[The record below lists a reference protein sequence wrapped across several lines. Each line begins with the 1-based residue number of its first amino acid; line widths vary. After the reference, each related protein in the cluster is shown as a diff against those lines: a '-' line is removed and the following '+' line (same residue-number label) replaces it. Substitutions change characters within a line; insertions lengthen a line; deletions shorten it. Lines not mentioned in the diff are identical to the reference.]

1 MKSGIEL
8 IRLIAVILIVF
19 THTRHE
25 FEQGMA
31 YFFIEQL
38 PTYGTV
44 ILSIVS
50 GYLYFSVS
58 RKKNNLFKRKIKSLA
73 IPYLIANI
81 GVILLVLGA
90 NYFLGYDTLNRLTYD
105 YSIITEG
112 VFALNHP
119 PIDPPTYFIR
129 DIFVIFLIIALVTER
144 EFKTLII
151 LVPLL
156 VFGALL
162 LRWDIALLFA
172 IGVLYAKY
180 ETGINKRNM
189 IVVLAVVTL
198 IVAVYVFDYLKY
210 PMALLFFVLLIDLRL
225 PLRSTGRY
233 SYLLHLYHAPIIVI
247 TFPLINHYVENPLLK
262 VISQIILAIV
272 LVYVF
277 FRLTKRYDFIKVL
290 SGGR

>member
-25 FEQGMA
+25 FKQGMA

-38 PTYGTV
+38 PTYGTI

-50 GYLYFSVS
+50 GYLYYSVS
-58 RKKNNLFKRKIKSLA
+58 RKNNNLFKRKIKSLA

-90 NYFLGYDTLNRLTYD
+90 NYFLGYDSLNRLTYD
-105 YSIITEG
+105 YTLITEG

-119 PIDPPTYFIR
+119 PIDPPTYFVR
-129 DIFVIFLIIALVTER
+129 DIFVIFSIIALVTER
-144 EFKTLII
+144 EFKTLIVLI
-151 LVPLL
+151 PLL
-156 VFGALL
+156 VFGVLL

-172 IGVLYAKY
+172 VGILYAKY

-189 IVVLAVVTL
+189 IVVLAVVSL

-233 SYLLHLYHAPIIVI
+233 SYLLHLYHSPIIVV

-262 VISQIILAIV
+262 VISQIVLAIV

-277 FRLTKRYDFIKVL
+277 FRLTKRYGFIKVL